1 MKNRIIKTAAAVSI
15 MAAAGIFFI
24 KSGEGQDISKL
35 REEIYSESVKNAE
48 TAEYLESRQLPVQEL
63 SSDGAETETV
73 SDAAA
78 SELSADG
85 SGNIYAD
92 ATSVQ
97 HPDESEDQEADS
109 DGRININTASAEDL
123 KKLKGIGDAKAQRI
137 IEYRQ
142 SHGGFASPEE
152 ITMVKGIGE
161 ATFEKNRDLIKI
173 K

>member
-35 REEIYSESVKNAE
+35 REEIYSESVGTAE
-48 TAEYLESRQLPVQEL
+48 TAEHLEPRQLPVQEL

-78 SELSADG
+78 SGLSADG
-85 SGNIYAD
+85 SGSVYAD
-92 ATSVQ
+92 AASVQ

-152 ITMVKGIGE
+152 ITRVKGIGE